1 MENGQVGVLGTKVNK
16 CQRRSE
22 AMTDFEEEVSYS
34 LRLRPAPKRRR
45 AF

>member
-22 AMTDFEEEVSYS
+22 AMTDFEEEVLYS
-34 LRLRPAPKRRR
+34 LRLSPVPKRTR